1 VLLWLSLF
9 NLSILFGWVI
19 LVLLLLISIIIILS
33 FSFFSFFLS
42 YRIYL
47 SSGNSQF
54 EGSSHGSELS
64 VLSPPAKESVTN
76 SNTCLVEAISNPSV
90 PKHAIHAFQLLSSS
104 AEAQVIYLFSCLDDG

>member
-1 VLLWLSLF
+1 LF
-9 NLSILFGWVI
+9 
-19 LVLLLLISIIIILS
+19 LLLLISIIII
-33 FSFFSFFLS
+33 FFLS

-90 PKHAIHAFQLLSSS
+90 PKHAIHAFQLLSTS
-104 AEAQVIYLFSCLDDG
+104 AEVQVIYLILMSR